1 VLALLILFA
10 FSAGLLFRKLGQPPL
25 LGYLLAGFAAHAL
38 GIGNLDLLGPIADV
52 GVTMLL
58 FTIGLKLRITELAK
72 PYIFGPAFLHMVVVV
87 PLTAGVLL
95 LIGQIYTPLAFSSDV
110 SAWML
115 AFALS
120 FSSTVFA
127 IKMFEE
133 RGESAVFY
141 ASIAIGVLVLQDVL
155 AVLYLVLLSSERPSL
170 YAVALL
176 LVPLTFKWWKN
187 LVARFLALVGH
198 GELQLLFGFL
208 IALGVYEL
216 FEYLH
221 LKGGLGA
228 LLAGALIGASD
239 NKQSKV
245 LYDRLANFKN
255 LFLIGFFLQIGFYG
269 TPSFPMLVVAFLLG
283 VLVLLRPVVYF
294 TLMTLF
300 RLRAR
305 TGWLA
310 GIGLFT
316 YSEFGLIVASAAV
329 SSGHLSS
336 DWLVTLALA
345 IAISFFI
352 STPVNSI
359 AHKLYRTHVDWFN
372 SYQKPVRLAEEEI
385 ELLGDANIVI
395 LGMGRVGKG
404 VYQHLIDH
412 QTDHVAEDG
421 MSKVIGVEENLARL
435 DDLRDAGFHCVH
447 GDASDRDFW
456 ERTGLASRDLI
467 FVSLSNHRENKSVVD
482 LARLSGFENT
492 LAVSSYYED
501 EKSELEAL
509 GCISVNVYSKAGTGF
524 AEHVLNRLKTHS

>member
-1 VLALLILFA
+1 MLALLILFA
-10 FSAGLLFRKLGQPPL
+10 FSAGLLFRKMGQPPL

-38 GIGNLDLLGPIADV
+38 GIGDLELLGPVADI

-72 PYIFGPAFLHMVVVV
+72 PYIFGPAFLHLLVVV
-87 PLTAGVLL
+87 PITAAVIACIG
-95 LIGQIYTPLAFSSDV
+95 LIYEPLSFDSNV

-133 RGESAVFY
+133 RGESTVFY

-155 AVLYLVLLSSERPSL
+155 AVVYLVVLSSEQPSL
-170 YAVALL
+170 YAALL
-176 LVPLTFKWWKN
+176 LLIPLTFKWWKP
-187 LVARFLALVGH
+187 LVSRFMSLVGH

-208 IALGVYEL
+208 VALGVYEL
-216 FEYLH
+216 FELLH

-239 NKQSKV
+239 NKQSKI

-269 TPSFPMLVVAFLLG
+269 SPSFPMLMVAILLG
-283 VLVLLRPVVYF
+283 LLVLLRPMVYF

-305 TGWLA
+305 TAWLA
-310 GIGLFT
+310 GVGLFT
-316 YSEFGLIVASAAV
+316 YSEFGLIVASAGV
-329 SSGHLSS
+329 TSGHISS
-336 DWLVTLALA
+336 EWLVTLALA
-345 IAISFFI
+345 IAFSFFI
-352 STPVNSI
+352 STPVNSM
-359 AHKLYRTHVDWFN
+359 AHNLYRTHIDWFN
-372 SYQKPVRLAEEEI
+372 TYQKKTRLAEEEI
-385 ELLGDANIVI
+385 ELLGDADIVV

-404 VYQHLIDH
+404 VYRYLVD
-412 QTDHVAEDG
+412 EG
-421 MSKVIGVEENLARL
+421 MQNVIGVEENLNRI
-435 DDLRDAGFHCVH
+435 DELREAGFHCVH

-456 ERTGLASRDLI
+456 ERTELTSRDLI

-482 LARLSGFENT
+482 LARLCGFENS

-501 EKSELEAL
+501 EKQELEAL
-509 GCISVNVYSKAGTGF
+509 GCISVNVYSNVGTGF
-524 AEHVLNRLKTHS
+524 AEHVLNHLKAPG

>member
-1 VLALLILFA
+1 MLALLILFA
-10 FSAGLLFRKLGQPPL
+10 FCAGLVFRRLGQPPL

-38 GIGNLDLLGPIADV
+38 NIGDSDLLGPIADV

-72 PYIFGPAFLHMVVVV
+72 PYIFGPAFLHLIVVV
-87 PLTAGVLL
+87 PLTAAVISLVGHL
-95 LIGQIYTPLAFSSDV
+95 YTPLAFNSDV

-115 AFALS
+115 SFALS

-133 RGESAVFY
+133 RGESSVFY

-155 AVLYLVLLSSERPSL
+155 AVIYLVLLSSERPSL
-170 YAVALL
+170 YAALL
-176 LVPLTFKWWKN
+176 LLIPLTFKWWRS
-187 LVARFLALVGH
+187 LVSRFLAIVGH

-208 IALGVYEL
+208 VALGVYEL
-216 FEYLH
+216 FELLH

-239 NKQSKV
+239 NKQSKM

-269 TPSFPMLVVAFLLG
+269 SPSFPMLIVAFVLG
-283 VLVLLRPVVYF
+283 ALILLRPVVYF

-305 TGWLA
+305 TAWLA

-329 SSGHLSS
+329 ETGHISSE
-336 DWLVTLALA
+336 WLVTLALA

-352 STPVNSI
+352 STPVNSV
-359 AHKLYRTHVDWFN
+359 AHKIYRTHLDWFN
-372 SYQKPVRLAEEEI
+372 TYQKPARLAEEEI
-385 ELLGDANIVI
+385 ELLGDANIVV

-404 VYQHLIDH
+404 VYRHLID
-412 QTDHVAEDG
+412 DG
-421 MSKVIGVEENLARL
+421 KHNVIGVEENLTRV
-435 DDLRDAGFHCVH
+435 DELRDAGFHCVH

-456 ERTGLASRDLI
+456 ERTALANRDLI

-492 LAVSSYYED
+492 LAVSAYYED
-501 EKSELEAL
+501 EKAELEAL
-509 GCISVNVYSKAGTGF
+509 GCISVNVYSNAGTGF
-524 AEHVLNRLKTHS
+524 AEQVLNRIKTIN

>member
-1 VLALLILFA
+1 LLALLILLA
-10 FSAGLLFRKLGQPPL
+10 FSAGLFFRKLGQPPL
-25 LGYLLAGFAAHAL
+25 LGYLLAGFGAHAL
-38 GIGNLDLLGPIADV
+38 DIGDLDLLDPIAEV

-58 FTIGLKLRITELAK
+58 FTIGLKLRIAELAK
-72 PYIFGPAFLHMVVVV
+72 PYIFGPAFLHLIVVV
-87 PLTAGVLL
+87 PLTAAVIS
-95 LIGQIYTPLAFSSDV
+95 LIGHVYTPLSFNSDV

-133 RGESAVFY
+133 RGESSVFY

-155 AVLYLVLLSSERPSL
+155 AVVYLVLLSSERPSL
-170 YAVALL
+170 YAALLL
-176 LVPLTFKWWKN
+176 LVPLTFKWWKTF
-187 LVARFLALVGH
+187 LSRFMALVGH

-208 IALGVYEL
+208 VALGVYEL
-216 FEYLH
+216 FELLH

-269 TPSFPMLVVAFLLG
+269 SPSFPMLLVALLLG
-283 VLVLLRPVVYF
+283 FLILLRPMVYF

-305 TGWLA
+305 TAWLA

-329 SSGHLSS
+329 TSGHISS
-336 DWLVTLALA
+336 EWLVTLALA

-359 AHKLYRTHVDWFN
+359 AHKLYRTHADWFN
-372 SYQKPVRLAEEEI
+372 TYQKPVRLAEEEI
-385 ELLGDANIVI
+385 ELLGDAKIVV

-404 VYQHLIDH
+404 VYRHLIDH
-412 QTDHVAEDG
+412 QADHG
-421 MSKVIGVEENLARL
+421 MNSVIGVEENLARI
-435 DDLRDAGFHCVH
+435 DELRDAGFRCVH

-456 ERTGLASRDLI
+456 ERTGLANRDLI
-467 FVSLSNHRENKSVVD
+467 FVSLSNHRENKSIVD
-482 LARLSGFENT
+482 LARLCGFENT
-492 LAVSSYYED
+492 LAVSSYYQD
-501 EKSELEAL
+501 EKLELEAL
-509 GCISVNVYSKAGTGF
+509 GCISVNVYANAGTGF
-524 AEHVLNRLKTHS
+524 AEHVLNRLKTIG

>member
-1 VLALLILFA
+1 MLALLILLA

-25 LGYLLAGFAAHAL
+25 LGYLLAGFGAHAL
-38 GIGNLDLLGPIADV
+38 DIGDLDLLDPIAEV

-58 FTIGLKLRITELAK
+58 FTIGLKLRIAELAK
-72 PYIFGPAFLHMVVVV
+72 PYIFGPAFLHLIVVV
-87 PLTAGVLL
+87 PLTAAVIS
-95 LIGQIYTPLAFSSDV
+95 LIGHVYTPLSFNSDV

-133 RGESAVFY
+133 RGESSVFY

-155 AVLYLVLLSSERPSL
+155 AVVYLVLLSSERPSL
-170 YAVALL
+170 YAALLL
-176 LVPLTFKWWKN
+176 LVPLTFKWWKTF
-187 LVARFLALVGH
+187 LSRFMALVGH

-208 IALGVYEL
+208 VALGVYEL
-216 FEYLH
+216 FELLH

-269 TPSFPMLVVAFLLG
+269 SPSFPMLLVALLLG
-283 VLVLLRPVVYF
+283 FLILLRPMVYF

-305 TGWLA
+305 TAWLA

-329 SSGHLSS
+329 TSGHISS
-336 DWLVTLALA
+336 EWLVTLALA

-359 AHKLYRTHVDWFN
+359 AHKLYRTHADWFN
-372 SYQKPVRLAEEEI
+372 TYQKPVRLAEEEI
-385 ELLGDANIVI
+385 ELLGDAKIVV

-404 VYQHLIDH
+404 VYRYL
-412 QTDHVAEDG
+412 TDDG
-421 MSKVIGVEENLARL
+421 VTGVIGVEENLARVS
-435 DDLRDAGFHCVH
+435 DLRDTGFHCVH

-456 ERTGLASRDLI
+456 ERTGLASRELI

-482 LARLSGFENT
+482 LARLSGFDNT
-492 LAVSSYYED
+492 LAVSAYYED

-509 GCISVNVYSKAGTGF
+509 GCISVNVYSRAGTGF
-524 AEHVLNRLKTHS
+524 AEQVLHRLNTKSG